1 MRLRRH
7 REDGALQLSD
17 VSEQRLG
24 ARRVTVVGGPDVSVA
39 ARRLRDASAPEL
51 APRRVATLPFEV
63 DEPKVHIPALRSGTV
78 SRTGL
83 VNRLRASAPFPVMT
97 MTAPAG
103 YGKTTLL
110 AQWAARDSRPFAWV
124 SPDDRDDDPLVLL
137 RSVAAALHTVKPLDR
152 SVLDA
157 LATPAPSLWSS
168 GVPRLA
174 SAFTAFKGNLV
185 LVLDD
190 AHLLRSR
197 EATEVVAILA
207 DHVAAGSTLVLS
219 GRAMPAL
226 PTTAFRTAGKLFEL
240 GVDQIALTPKEG
252 QLLLRATG
260 ADLSLGEVTELVSR
274 YEGWPA
280 ALYLAA
286 LALRDDEA
294 RRRKGANRKQSDTG
308 DENIAEY
315 LRAEYLSRL
324 RPSALQFLR
333 RTSVLDRMCGAL
345 CDAVLQEPGSA
356 LELESIERSNL
367 FLVPLDRQRAW
378 YRYHH
383 LFRDLLRRELAER
396 EPELEA
402 VLHRRAAAWYEKRG
416 DSDSALEHAWAAGDV
431 NHVAR
436 ILTAIALPTYSGGRV
451 ATVERWLTGFDDESL
466 LERYPEVALQGSF
479 IHALRGRSDLAERW
493 LRIVERQAAGRPS
506 LRPGIA
512 AVRAT
517 MGLDGVYQ
525 MIADAESALS
535 GLERDSQFRPSA
547 LMALGIGYALLG
559 QDRRADVIFAMA
571 GDEAERLGATDTR
584 VVAISERSLLAAA
597 HADQSAAE
605 SLALEARELVE
616 QGRLD
621 FYPTSSM
628 AIAVSAR
635 AELRHG
641 RWEEARALLDKSRE
655 LRSGLTHAFL
665 PWLTLQTL
673 LEEGRAYLAIRDVE
687 SVRSRVTQ
695 IRSLLEERPFVG
707 VLAEQAGE
715 LERAVEAMRQRDD
728 AARGLTAAE
737 LRLLPLLATHL
748 SFREIGETLFV
759 SRNTVKTQA
768 ISVYRKLEVS
778 SRSEAIAHAVELGLI
793 EPVT

>member
-1 MRLRRH
+1 M
-7 REDGALQLSD
+7 
-17 VSEQRLG
+17 
-24 ARRVTVVGGPDVSVA
+24 GGEGVSVA
-39 ARRLRDASAPEL
+39 AQRLRAASASEH
-51 APRRVATLPFEV
+51 APRRVARLPFEL
-63 DEPKVHIPALRSGTV
+63 DESKIQVPALRSGTV

-83 VNRLRASAPFPVMT
+83 VNRLRASASFPVLT

-110 AQWAARDSRPFAWV
+110 AQWAVRDSRHFAWV
-124 SPDDRDDDPLVLL
+124 SLDERDDDPLVLL
-137 RSVAAALHTVKPLDR
+137 CSVAAALHAVKPLDR
-152 SVLDA
+152 SVLEA
-157 LATPAPSLWSS
+157 LTTPSPSLWSS
-168 GVPRLA
+168 GIPRLA
-174 SAFTAFKGNLV
+174 SALSAFKGNLV

-197 EATEVVAILA
+197 EAAEIVAMLA
-207 DHVAAGSTLVLS
+207 DNVAAGSTLVLG
-219 GRAMPAL
+219 GRATPAL
-226 PTTAFRTAGKLFEL
+226 PITALRTAGKLFEL
-240 GVDQIALTPKEG
+240 GADQIALTPREG

-260 ADLSLGEVTELVSR
+260 ADLSLSHVTELVSR
-274 YEGWPA
+274 CEGWPA
-280 ALYLAA
+280 ALSLAA
-286 LALRDDEA
+286 LTLRDDEA
-294 RRRKGANRKQSDTG
+294 TEQKGAKRMQFDTG
-308 DENIAEY
+308 DGNVTDY

-345 CDAVLQEPGSA
+345 CDAVLQEQGSA

-367 FLVPLDRQRAW
+367 FLVPLDRQRVW

-402 VLHRRAAAWYEKRG
+402 VLHRRAAVWYEERG
-416 DSDSALEHAWAAGDV
+416 DSDSALEHAWAAGDIK
-431 NHVAR
+431 HVAR
-436 ILTAIALPTYSGGRV
+436 ILTAIALPVYFGGRV
-451 ATVERWLTGFDDESL
+451 ATVERWLTGFDDVSL
-466 LERYPEVALQGSF
+466 LERYPHVALQGSF
-479 IHALRGRSDLAERW
+479 IHALRGRTEQAQRW
-493 LRIVERQAAGRPS
+493 LGIVERQAAGAGQSS
-506 LRPGIA
+506 LQPGIA

-535 GLERDSQFRPSA
+535 GLQRDNQFRPSA
-547 LMALGIGYALLG
+547 LTALGIGYALLG
-559 QDRRADVIFAMA
+559 QDRRADAIFASA

-597 HADQSAAE
+597 ESDQPAAE

-628 AIAVSAR
+628 AIAASAR

-641 RWEEARALLDKSRE
+641 RWEEARALLAKSRE
-655 LRSGLTHAFL
+655 LRSGLTHGFL

-673 LEEGRAYLAIRDVE
+673 IEEGQAYLAIRDVE
-687 SVRSRVTQ
+687 SVRSRVTE
-695 IRSLLEERPFVG
+695 IRSLLREHPFVG

-715 LERAVEAMRQRDD
+715 LERAVEAMRQGDD
-728 AARGLTAAE
+728 AARGLTGAE
-737 LRLLPLLATHL
+737 LRLLPLLSTHL
-748 SFREIGETLFV
+748 SFREIGEALFV

-778 SRSEAIAHAVELGLI
+778 SRSEAIARAVELGLI

>member
-1 MRLRRH
+1 M
-7 REDGALQLSD
+7 
-17 VSEQRLG
+17 
-24 ARRVTVVGGPDVSVA
+24 GGDDVSVA
-39 ARRLRDASAPEL
+39 AQRLRAASASEH
-51 APRRVATLPFEV
+51 APRRVAKLPFEL
-63 DEPKVHIPALRSGTV
+63 DESKVQVPALHAGTV

-83 VNRLRASAPFPVMT
+83 VNRLRASASFPVLT

-110 AQWAARDSRPFAWV
+110 AQWAVRDSRPFAWV
-124 SPDDRDDDPLVLL
+124 SLDERDDDPLVLL
-137 RSVAAALHTVKPLDR
+137 CSVAAALHAVKPLDR
-152 SVLDA
+152 SVLEA
-157 LATPAPSLWSS
+157 LTTPSPSLWSS
-168 GVPRLA
+168 GIPRLA
-174 SAFTAFKGNLV
+174 SALTAFKGN

-197 EATEVVAILA
+197 EAAEIVAMLA
-207 DHVAAGSTLVLS
+207 DNVAAGSTLVLG
-219 GRAMPAL
+219 GRATPAL
-226 PTTAFRTAGKLFEL
+226 PITALRTAGKLFEL
-240 GVDQIALTPKEG
+240 GADQIALTPREG

-260 ADLSLGEVTELVSR
+260 ADVSLSDVTELVSR
-274 YEGWPA
+274 CEGWPA

-286 LALRDDEA
+286 LTLRDDEETE
-294 RRRKGANRKQSDTG
+294 RKGAKRMQFDTG
-308 DENIAEY
+308 EGNVADF
-315 LRAEYLSRL
+315 LRAEYLSGL

-333 RTSVLDRMCGAL
+333 RTSVLDRMCGPV
-345 CDAVLQEPGSA
+345 CDAVLQEQGSA

-367 FLVPLDRQRAW
+367 FLVPLDRQRVW

-402 VLHRRAAAWYEKRG
+402 VLHRRAAVWYEERE
-416 DSDSALEHAWAAGDV
+416 DSDSALEHAWAAGDI

-436 ILTAIALPTYSGGRV
+436 ILTAIALPVYFGGRV
-451 ATVERWLTGFDDESL
+451 ATVERWLTGFDDVSL
-466 LERYPEVALQGSF
+466 LERYPHVALQGSF
-479 IHALRGRSDLAERW
+479 IHVLRGRTEQAQRW
-493 LRIVERQAAGRPS
+493 LGIVERQAAGPGRSS
-506 LRPGIA
+506 LQPGIA

-535 GLERDSQFRPSA
+535 GLQRDHQFRPSA
-547 LMALGIGYALLG
+547 LTALGIGYALLG
-559 QDRRADVIFAMA
+559 QDRRADAILASA

-597 HADQSAAE
+597 DSDQPAAE

-628 AIAVSAR
+628 AIAASAR

-673 LEEGRAYLAIRDVE
+673 IEEGQAYLAIRDVE
-687 SVRSRVTQ
+687 SVRSRVTE
-695 IRSLLEERPFVG
+695 IRSLLREHPFVG

-715 LERAVEAMRQRDD
+715 LERAVDAMRQGDD
-728 AARGLTAAE
+728 AARGLTGAE
-737 LRLLPLLATHL
+737 LRLLPLLSTHL
-748 SFREIGETLFV
+748 SFREIGEALFV

-778 SRSEAIAHAVELGLI
+778 SRSEAIARAVELGLI